1 MFLYAQD
8 FFVKKMACN
17 VYQRIG
23 TQMAHFSILN
33 TKPNLK
39 RKCQFLIKFY
49 IRVRQFRENVTL
61 DIFARVKV
69 SLVFSETSYTIKTKL
84 NHFIN

>member
-8 FFVKKMACN
+8 FFVKKMVSEDRDTN
-17 VYQRIG
+17 G
-23 TQMAHFSILN
+23 KFLH
-33 TKPNLK
+33 TKHENLLLK

-49 IRVRQFRENVTL
+49 IRVRQFRENVML

-69 SLVFSETSYTIKTKL
+69 SLVFSETSYTIKIKL
-84 NHFIN
+84 NYLLN

>member
-8 FFVKKMACN
+8 FFVKKMACK

-23 TQMAHFSILN
+23 TQMANFSILN
-33 TKPNLK
+33 TKAK
-39 RKCQFLIKFY
+39 VRKCQLLIKFY
-49 IRVRQFRENVTL
+49 ARVRQFRENVTL

-69 SLVFSETSYTIKTKL
+69 SLVFSETIYTIKTKIK
-84 NHFIN
+84 NFIN